1 MDISVVCED
10 EKTAELIGKK
20 YPQVHIYRN
29 VFPYVFRYEYGPELK
44 KLLETDEILVRTAD
58 GLGFLIQNGFKGRI
72 IADAGLYT
80 FNRASK
86 QFLKDAGVCRDTVP
100 LELNYH
106 EIRERGVEASEL
118 MIYGHVPMMIS
129 AQCLYK
135 NTKGGCEKDEKKG
148 HRTVLVDRMGKS
160 LPVICFCR
168 YCFNVIYN
176 SVPLSLHTELEKIRS
191 LDIPSVRLSFTV
203 EKPEEALAVTGFFI
217 KLLSG
222 TSEAGPVPFK
232 EYTKGHFIKGV
243 E

>member
-10 EKTAELIGKK
+10 EKTAELIEKK
-20 YPQVHIYRN
+20 YPQVHIYKN
-29 VFPYVFRYEYGPELK
+29 VFPYVLRYEYEQELI
-44 KLLETDEILVRTAD
+44 KLLESDEILVRTAD
-58 GLGFLIQNGFKGRI
+58 GLGFLIQNGYKGKI

-86 QFLKDAGVCRDTVP
+86 QFLKDSGVYRDTVP

-118 MIYGHVPMMIS
+118 VIYGHVPMMIS

-135 NTKGGCEKDEKKG
+135 NTKDACRKDEKNG
-148 HRTVLVDRMGKS
+148 HRTVLKDRIGKN

-168 YCFNVIYN
+168 YCLNVIYN
-176 SVPLSLHTELEKIRS
+176 SVPLSLHTELEKIRT
-191 LDIPSVRLSFTV
+191 LDVPSVRLSFTV
-203 EKPEEALAVTGFFI
+203 EKPEEALDITGFFI

-222 TSEAGPVPFK
+222 TSRADSVPFK
-232 EYTKGHFIKGV
+232 EYTRGHFIRGV